1 MLMNHCIFF
10 MIVLLNIGSRKSLIM
25 KIFAD
30 ESEIIE
36 ILLEILKKTRFSKS
50 TRIKKILCH
59 IFFDEYYNIFFNNEL
74 EELYIINNSKFT
86 EENTE
91 GLDRYSKTYYVN
103 ILNTLVDLNI
113 TYEILSHNKV
123 FPEGDE
129 KSLSKLLPFIL
140 YYIFYRHKY
149 ILRNI

>member
-1 MLMNHCIFF
+1 MNHCIFF
-10 MIVLLNIGSRKSLIM
+10 MIVLVNIGTSKNLIM

-36 ILLEILKKTRFSKS
+36 ILLEILKHTKNSKS
-50 TRIKKILCH
+50 NRIKKILCH

-74 EELYIINNSKFT
+74 EDLYIINNSKLT

-91 GLDRYSKTYYVN
+91 GLDRYSKTYYIN

-113 TYEILSHNKV
+113 TYDILTSNKV
-123 FPEGDE
+123 LPEGDE
-129 KSLSKLLPFIL
+129 KPLSIYSLLIKTDQF
-140 YYIFYRHKY
+140 F
-149 ILRNI
+149 